1 MKRATVSTHVL
12 HLGSGRPAAG
22 LRVTLEPGGHA
33 GVTDAEGRLRF
44 ESELEPGTYSLRF
57 LLDDASALYRSVTFE
72 VRLDEAR
79 HHHLPL
85 LVSPYGVTA
94 YRGT

>member
-1 MKRATVSTHVL
+1 MNGATVSTHVL

-22 LRVTLEPGGHA
+22 LRVTLEPGGRA

-44 ESELEPGTYSLRF
+44 EGELEPGTYRLHF
-57 LLDDASALYRSVTFE
+57 QLEDASALYRSVTLE

-79 HHHLPL
+79 QYHLPL

>member
-1 MKRATVSTHVL
+1 MNRLTVSTHVL

-22 LRVTLEPGGHA
+22 LHISLEPGGHA
-33 GVTDAEGRLRF
+33 GVTDPDGRLRF
-44 ESELEPGTYSLRF
+44 EAELEPGTYSLRF
-57 LLDDASALYRSVTFE
+57 VLDEASELYRSVTLE

-79 HHHLPL
+79 HYHLPL
-85 LVSPYGVTA
+85 LVSPYGVSA